1 MAYDPYNTLSGLER
15 WASIEAGLIA
25 STDATS
31 KGKRIPADIKPGYKH
46 ILNAEQIGR
55 KRLLLIDPATGELI
69 TTGKKL
75 GQTFKPQDI
84 IRILLTQPE
93 LMEEISDLSNMMRG
107 APGKPSGFVINT
119 GREFHFE
126 GAKYVSKTHNIGRPI
141 VLPKGQQ
148 HLIKRMLSGI
158 GKTVEGQFVFHPEI
172 LAEIEMVDK
181 AMRTGGITG
190 ALPTAG
196 TGRQWTKE
204 ILSRYTGDLKASTSE
219 GLINQLLKFK
229 DNLTR
234 IVTPSTTVLPDNFA
248 GTKKFLQQKPI
259 EMGQL
264 ANMLKKQSTETMALI
279 NKLATVG
286 EQPEL
291 AARIEKLWLKK
302 KDPFGWEIRT
312 EQRTFEQTLE
322 KGSKRYQVNLQREEL
337 LKAIDEIPGDDF
349 DKKGNRT
356 TKGLLR
362 ERIKQRHLATPDPE
376 IIKAKKKRPKRA
388 VSGKQIHKT
397 NTVSKHELE
406 ALRLEEWHKNR
417 QLLQPER
424 EGKPSRAY
432 IEETGKRSKYPP
444 LLTKTVPEWKKRT
457 VESFKKEPHFLVEAQ
472 NKIDVKPTKAE
483 ASLAR
488 ARLESGGHA
497 AGWGPTKYP
506 LTQLGPELGDTGA
519 RLQGAGTAL
528 PKHFYQRMDDTL
540 KLEQWH
546 KQRQLLQASREGIG
560 PIPAVVGTPAPAIAE
575 LERISQAG
583 GNIGAQRTPGQPTR
597 PFDVVPGP
605 VDDVKLAEKAKAVAG
620 KAKFNIPSS
629 PWFSSIRK
637 VPKSLMPLMILAGLV
652 GTMGSNQ
659 GMKNAA

>member
-93 LMEEISDLSNMMRG
+93 LMGEISDLSNMMRG
-107 APGKPSGFVINT
+107 EPGKPSGFVINT

-126 GAKYVSKTHNIGRPI
+126 GAKHVSKTHNIGRPI

-204 ILSRYTGDLKASTSE
+204 ILASYTGDLKASTSE

-259 EMGQL
+259 EMGKL
-264 ANMLKKQSTETMALI
+264 AELLKKQSTGTMALI
-279 NKLATVG
+279 DKVAKT
-286 EQPEL
+286 QPEL
-291 AARIEKLWLKK
+291 ATTIRELFLKK
-302 KDPFGWEIRT
+302 PIYDESLKLEQWHQQKRLLQAPREGIGSIPAAKEGLRT
-312 EQRTFEQTLE
+312 NITR
-322 KGSKRYQVNLQREEL
+322 SEL
-337 LKAIDEIPGDDF
+337 LKAVGEIEGEIAS
-349 DKKGNRT
+349 KGKAT
-356 TKGLLR
+356 TKGLLL
-362 ERIKQRHLATPDPE
+362 RHIVDVMPE
-376 IIKAKKKRPKRA
+376 KEPKPKWVRPKRKEILA
-388 VSGKQIHKT
+388 GIHSESKLLVKGPGVDWHGLVKAKYKKGVKT
-397 NTVSKHELE
+397 
-406 ALRLEEWHKNR
+406 
-417 QLLQPER
+417 P
-424 EGKPSRAY
+424 AY
-432 IEETGKRSKYPP
+432 
-444 LLTKTVPEWKKRT
+444 WKKLTGHKRQRT
-457 VESFKKEPHFLVEAQ
+457 VESFKKEPHFLVDAQ
-472 NKIDVKPTKAE
+472 NKMDVKPTKAE

-560 PIPAVVGTPAPAIAE
+560 PIPAPAVGTPAPAIAE

-583 GNIGAQRTPGQPTR
+583 GNLGAQRTPAQPTR

-637 VPKSLMPLMILAGLV
+637 APKSLMPLMILAGLV